1 MDTEPHQT
9 MRVWKKTHKLLR
21 MIAAQT
27 DESMVEVLHRLA
39 QAEYNRLRDG
49 NTTRREDEDRQDL

>member
-1 MDTEPHQT
+1 

-21 MIAAQT
+21 MIAAHT

-49 NTTRREDEDRQDL
+49 NTTRREDEDRQDI